1 MDTKQIQ
8 NTYKTILRLLSLGR
22 LKQAFDKTQVL
33 TDEVQ
38 NGAFY
43 DRFNNLQEN
52 YRYMLQ
58 YYVDGVDDPQRISVY
73 NKLIARLFSLIEEIR
88 ENLLLQNST
97 NFEYSKKRY
106 FPFTRK
112 YQDITLLYD
121 NLFQLQQ
128 QISFLR
134 NNDGEHE
141 NEINRLQVDYEA
153 LLPELFGIF
162 WLRNK
167 IQSDEKIVFEQI
179 LSDNYNGKPE
189 KALLVSA
196 ITLNLWRMFD
206 EEKLMMLFDCVSS
219 SDIQTKQRAL
229 VGLCFVLAKYNQFLP
244 YFPTVRNRLVLMA
257 DNENTFESFR
267 SIITQ
272 IIATTE
278 TDKISRKLQE
288 EILPE
293 IMKMSPKLRNID
305 AESFMSNEDWE
316 EANPEWQ
323 EIIEESG
330 VSEKLQE
337 LSELQMEGA
346 DVYMST
352 FSMLKS
358 FPFFMEFSNWFLPFD
373 PNHSSVHELFKTEN
387 KNMLSAF
394 VNSHTMCD
402 SDMYS
407 FFLSIMQMPEK
418 QRDMMKSSFKMESE
432 QLQEMQKDEATFTP
446 NVLAKN
452 ISKQYIQDLFRFF
465 KLYPQRA
472 EFDDMFKSALTL
484 HHTMLFDILSSGS
497 DLNANISEYYFS
509 KQLYT
514 EALELFDE
522 LLKTTEPTA
531 SIYQK
536 MGYAYQKL
544 SDINNALQ
552 TYMKA
557 DIIQPDDL
565 WTVKKIALC
574 YRMQGNFEKAL
585 EYYKHAEFIEGEK
598 TNTQMQIANC
608 YLQMG
613 KYKEAL
619 NIYFKLDA
627 EDEDNIRV
635 QRAIAWAAFVSGNLP
650 QGEYYIQKVLESEKT
665 IAHDYLNAGH
675 ISWSLRKRKEA
686 LDYYQKSWEMMNKIW
701 ETFIESFNEDIPHL
715 KNNGID
721 PKETSLMLDELMYKE
736 DNQ

>member
-8 NTYKTILRLLSLGR
+8 NTYKTILRLLLAGK
-22 LKQAFDKTQVL
+22 LKQAFDKTQLL
-33 TDEVQ
+33 TNEVQ
-38 NGAFY
+38 NGVFY

-58 YYVDGVDDPQRISVY
+58 YYVDGIDDPQRISVY
-73 NKLIARLFSLIEEIR
+73 NKLIAKLFSLVEEIR

-97 NFEYSKKRY
+97 GFEYSNKRY

-112 YQDITLLYD
+112 YQDANSLYGKLLP
-121 NLFQLQQ
+121 LQQ

-134 NNDGEHE
+134 E
-141 NEINRLQVDYEA
+141 NESEHAEEIDRLQMGYEA

-167 IQSDEKIVFEQI
+167 IQADEKAVFQEI
-179 LSDNYNGKPE
+179 LSDDYSGKNE

-196 ITLNLWRMFD
+196 ITMNLWRMFD

-229 VGLCFVLAKYNQFLP
+229 VGLCFILAKYNQFLP
-244 YFPTVRNRLVLMA
+244 YFPTIRNRLVLMA
-257 DNENTFESFR
+257 DNESTFENFR
-267 SIITQ
+267 NIITQ

-278 TDKISRKLQE
+278 TDKISKKLQE
-288 EILPE
+288 EILPQ
-293 IMKMSPKLRNID
+293 IMKMSPKLRNMD
-305 AESFMSNEDWE
+305 MEGFMNADEFD
-316 EANPEWQ
+316 EANPQWE

-330 VSEKLQE
+330 VSDKLQE

-358 FPFFMEFSNWFLPFD
+358 FPFFTEFSNWFLPFD
-373 PNHSSVHELFKTEN
+373 PNQSAVHELFKSDN
-387 KNMLSAF
+387 KTMLSAF

-407 FFLSIMQMPEK
+407 FFLSVMQMPEK
-418 QRDMMKSSFKMESE
+418 QRDMMKGSFKMESE
-432 QLQEMQKDEATFTP
+432 QMQEMQKDEALFSP

-465 KLYPQRA
+465 KLYPQRNDF
-472 EFDDMFKSALTL
+472 ENMFDSALTL
-484 HHTMLFDILSSGS
+484 HRTMLFDILSAGS
-497 DLNANISEYYFS
+497 ELKTGIAEYYFS
-509 KQLYT
+509 KQLYPQALDLFNDLLRT
-514 EALELFDE
+514 E
-522 LLKTTEPTA
+522 EPTA
-531 SIYQK
+531 AIYQK
-536 MGYAYQKL
+536 TGYAHQKQ
-544 SDINNALQ
+544 SNINDALEA
-552 TYMKA
+552 YLKA

-565 WTVKKIALC
+565 WTIKKIALC

-598 TNTQMQIANC
+598 PTTQMQIANC

-613 KYKEAL
+613 KNKEAL

-627 EDEDNIRV
+627 EDEENIRI
-635 QRAIAWAAFVSGNLP
+635 QRAIAWAAFVAGNLP
-650 QGEYYIQKVLESEKT
+650 QGEYYIKKVLESENS
-665 IAHDYLNAGH
+665 ISHDYLNAGH
-675 ISWSLRKRKEA
+675 ISFSLRKRKEA
-686 LDYYQKSWEMMNKIW
+686 LEYYRKSWEMMQRNW
-701 ETFIESFNEDIPHL
+701 EAFNESFNEDIPHL
-715 KNNGID
+715 KINGID
-721 PKETSLMLDELMYKE
+721 PKEVSLMLDELMYRASE
-736 DNQ
+736 